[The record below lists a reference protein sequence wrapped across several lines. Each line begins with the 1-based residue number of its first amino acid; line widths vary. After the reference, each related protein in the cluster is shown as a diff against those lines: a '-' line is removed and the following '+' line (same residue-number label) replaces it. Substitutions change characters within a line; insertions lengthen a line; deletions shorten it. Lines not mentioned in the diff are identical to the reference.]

1 MSVPFIEAGDLR
13 VRYSIAGPATGP
25 PLVFSSSLGSDLS
38 MWDAQAAALEGRF
51 RVVRY
56 DTRGHGGTSVTPGPY
71 TIERLGRD
79 VVILLDALG
88 IGRTHFCGLSMGGKI
103 GMWLGL
109 NAPGRLEKLALCN
122 TGALIGNAERWNT
135 RIRDVREQGMKGI
148 AASVIE
154 RWFTP
159 GFRERSPQAV
169 AQARAMVEATPP
181 EGYVACCAAIRD
193 ADQRSEIAGIRTPT
207 LVIAGRHDPAT
218 PAADGRALAASIPG
232 AQYVEL
238 DASHLSNVEAAAPF
252 TTALSAFLSG

>member
-1 MSVPFIEAGDLR
+1 
-13 VRYSIAGPATGP
+13 
-25 PLVFSSSLGSDLS
+25 
-38 MWDAQAAALEGRF
+38 
-51 RVVRY
+51 
-56 DTRGHGGTSVTPGPY
+56 
-71 TIERLGRD
+71 
-79 VVILLDALG
+79 
-88 IGRTHFCGLSMGGKI
+88 
-103 GMWLGL
+103 
-109 NAPGRLEKLALCN
+109 
-122 TGALIGNAERWNT
+122 
-135 RIRDVREQGMKGI
+135 MKGI